1 MATVSEELSISTADG
16 TMTGFVNRP
25 DDDEAHPTVIVIQ
38 EIFGVDDHIKDVT
51 RRFAAEGYYAVAPD
65 LFYRQGDGL
74 TVPYEDRERAFGL
87 RATTTP
93 EGITADLNA
102 LVAHLANESGANA
115 NIGIVG
121 YCFGGGVV
129 YLASHAVGGVKAAA
143 ILGRGW
149 DKADENGRR
158 AALENGGTITEISGG
173 VPPAREVV
181 SRSCNCPHRI
191 GTISTS
197 TSSCAPLNAS
207 CSSSR
212 YSSVRPSYSAQKKVT
227 PVLGVSISP
236 VASAAPALAINNA
249 GIKIKRIT
257 GLRAI

>member
-143 ILGRGW
+143 IYYGGGIVPRDDAPAGTPNGLDNAGAVACPVIGFWGEEDAGIPVEHVERIEAALKDAGKDVEFHVYKGAGHGFFCDGRGSYN
-149 DKADENGRR
+149 KE
-158 AALENGGTITEISGG
+158 
-173 VPPAREVV
+173 
-181 SRSCNCPHRI
+181 
-191 GTISTS
+191 
-197 TSSCAPLNAS
+197 AS
-207 CSSSR
+207 DDAWPRTLDFFGKHLS
-212 YSSVRPSYSAQKKVT
+212 
-227 PVLGVSISP
+227 
-236 VASAAPALAINNA
+236 
-249 GIKIKRIT
+249 
-257 GLRAI
+257 